1 MVTFGEPMK
10 IELPSRDE
18 LPLKNT
24 FVHFDVLDDVF
35 SDSSPMMPLRQEK
48 TCPDLVQKSLFRT
61 KSAEKREEKQMK
73 LDLHKLGECRPCAYY
88 AFKKDGCRLGDDCEF
103 CHLCDRAEIRR
114 WKRARAKAI
123 NKGDEVVGDSR
134 NARVSGA

>member
-24 FVHFDVLDDVF
+24 F
-35 SDSSPMMPLRQEK
+35 
-48 TCPDLVQKSLFRT
+48 VQKSLFRT

-123 NKGDEVVGDSR
+123 NKGDEVVGEDSR